1 MDQDLAYGL
10 RMLVDIAERSVS
22 EPFLDPTTAVQAID
36 RLHDC
41 LRQLA
46 RRTFPDGRHR
56 DEEGEIRLVER
67 TLDWEG
73 FVALAFDEMIVAGA
87 TSPQVPRRLAA
98 ALDDLI
104 ENAPPERRPPLERR
118 RRRLEKLVAPEVALV
133 ADQQGIGSGADASV
147 RAGG

>member
-1 MDQDLAYGL
+1 
-10 RMLVDIAERSVS
+10 
-22 EPFLDPTTAVQAID
+22 
-36 RLHDC
+36 
-41 LRQLA
+41 
-46 RRTFPDGRHR
+46 
-56 DEEGEIRLVER
+56 VER